1 MQIWDENRENL
12 IVSGWLVDKQN
23 MACFKN
29 KNIMEQKS
37 LNNYFKIIILPKSR
51 NLYPFG
57 Y

>member
-29 KNIMEQKS
+29 KTIME
-37 LNNYFKIIILPKSR
+37 
-51 NLYPFG
+51 
-57 Y
+57 